1 MPGSGPSLCA
11 TSSTSGARA
20 STTCSFELPAA
31 PAAYAV
37 ELARGVEEHRD
48 EIDALISKFA
58 DRWSIDRMP
67 VIDRN
72 LLRIAVYELGWRPEI
87 PLGVAISE
95 AVDLAKRYSTDDSG
109 RFVNGMLGRI
119 GEHLREIRGT
129 LPGPRAAMG
138 PLETPT
144 VVEPDIDETVDVAR
158 PWVVVVWNDPI
169 NLMSYVVYVFQK
181 LFGYSKEKAT
191 KLMLDVHHKGKA
203 AVSSGNREKAET
215 DVSRLHAHGLWATM
229 ERD

>member
-1 MPGSGPSLCA
+1 
-11 TSSTSGARA
+11 
-20 STTCSFELPAA
+20 
-31 PAAYAV
+31 
-37 ELARGVEEHRD
+37 
-48 EIDALISKFA
+48 
-58 DRWSIDRMP
+58 MP

-72 LLRIAVYELGWRPEI
+72 LLRIAVFELGWRPEI

-119 GEHLREIRGT
+119 GEHLRNLRG
-129 LPGPRAAMG
+129 PGRGASGGEWDDSRPR
-138 PLETPT
+138 PSSSPT
-144 VVEPDIDETVDVAR
+144 STRPSRSAR
-158 PWVVVVWNDPI
+158 PWVVVVWNDPV

-203 AVSSGNREKAET
+203 AVSSGNREQAET